1 MGVCADALDA
11 EKKAGTGPGLVSIH
25 AIVSAGMKIEP
36 KHVRVPPGGSAI
48 LADGLGAG
56 AVQSVELHNPPMGA
70 HVHKARSDEARAA
83 VGDAAVEA
91 LARARG
97 YAAQPRAQ
105 RRLPGPRKPHDHRG
119 ARRAL
124 EREGR

>member
-97 YAAQPRAQ
+97 YA
-105 RRLPGPRKPHDHRG
+105 LLH
-119 ARRAL
+119 
-124 EREGR
+124 